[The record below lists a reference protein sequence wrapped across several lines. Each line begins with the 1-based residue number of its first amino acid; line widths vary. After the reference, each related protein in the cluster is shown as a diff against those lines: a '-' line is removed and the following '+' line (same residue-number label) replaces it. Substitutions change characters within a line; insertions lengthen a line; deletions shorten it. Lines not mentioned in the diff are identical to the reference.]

1 MPSHQQ
7 PIPRPWFLDL
17 ILPALV
23 VLLITSHVLALVY
36 WIYRLATEKQP
47 QVIVWANVFL
57 PFSTEKSTNLMLLI
71 YALTRLDPLFE
82 GCIDYIFPDEL
93 ALEPNTNGKSRKSL
107 QMKIEYY
114 HSCRK
119 DLIMMPFCYVSS
131 YRKNYGSRF
140 PFLAEMSPAS
150 HPLLTLGLLTRR
162 DTEVKLPRSTRVK
175 NKTAAPIQITAEQI
189 LREAR
194 QRQEN
199 HRPPKQKITDSDELA
214 DYRLRKRKEF
224 EDVIRRARRN
234 TGTWVKYASWEESQG
249 DLARARSIWERLL
262 DVDYR
267 NPTLWLKYAEME
279 MRHRFINHARN
290 VWDRAVALLPRVDQ
304 LWYKYIHMVEILG
317 DVAAA
322 RQIFERWMDWK
333 PDTQGWLSYIKFEL
347 RYDEVDR
354 ARAIYERLVV
364 CHPRPSY
371 FIKYAKFEAKRR
383 EIARARAVY
392 ERAIDLNLSE
402 DDVEAEQLF
411 VAFAGFEMW
420 CKETE
425 RARCIYR
432 YALDHVPKGR
442 AKDLYHEYDAFEKQ
456 YGDTAAMED
465 AIIVRKRKLK
475 SDDDE
480 EEEEQVRRKP
490 LNYDSLLEAAYI
502 WKKQKL
508 AADI

>member
-1 MPSHQQ
+1 
-7 PIPRPWFLDL
+7 
-17 ILPALV
+17 
-23 VLLITSHVLALVY
+23 
-36 WIYRLATEKQP
+36 
-47 QVIVWANVFL
+47 
-57 PFSTEKSTNLMLLI
+57 
-71 YALTRLDPLFE
+71 
-82 GCIDYIFPDEL
+82 
-93 ALEPNTNGKSRKSL
+93 
-107 QMKIEYY
+107 
-114 HSCRK
+114 
-119 DLIMMPFCYVSS
+119 
-131 YRKNYGSRF
+131 
-140 PFLAEMSPAS
+140 MSPAS

-214 DYRLRKRKEF
+214 NYRLRKRKGF
-224 EDVIRRARRN
+224 EDVIRRSRWN
-234 TGTWVKYASWEESQG
+234 TGVWVKYASWEESQG
-249 DLARARSIWERLL
+249 DFARARSIWERLL

-279 MRHRFINHARN
+279 MRHRFINHGRD

-304 LWYKYIHMVEILG
+304 LWYKYIHM
-317 DVAAA
+317 
-322 RQIFERWMDWK
+322 
-333 PDTQGWLSYIKFEL
+333 FEL

-364 CHPRPSY
+364 CHPRPSS
-371 FIKYAKFEAKRR
+371 FIKYAKFEAKRG

-465 AIIVRKRKLK
+465 AIIVRE
-475 SDDDE
+475 DE
-480 EEEEQVRRKP
+480 EVLLWYRKEGKDVVENGKVSEMAHIGVMPCRTRAWSIHGRTMFHLERSEKLGHHRAIGHSLTMSGYVSQRDTVVPPDMAWTRASRVR
-490 LNYDSLLEAAYI
+490 I
-502 WKKQKL
+502 C
-508 AADI
+508 